1 MIKVLIADDHP
12 VVRMGMKHILE
23 KDKGILVEDE
33 ASNGA
38 EVLKKISKK
47 DFDVILLDISMPGRD
62 GLDVLKQIKEQKPDL
77 PVLVL
82 SMYPEKQYAIR
93 VLKTGASGYLTKKS
107 APFELITAI
116 RKVSVGG
123 KYISPSVAER
133 LAFYVETNENKNPQ
147 ETLSNR
153 EYQVMCMICAGKS
166 TKEIS
171 EELCLSI
178 QSISTYRSRIL
189 EKMSLKNNTELILY
203 AVKNNLI
210 D

>member
-1 MIKVLIADDHP
+1 MIKILIADDHP
-12 VVRMGMKHILE
+12 VVRMGMKYILG
-23 KDKGILVEDE
+23 KDKDILVEDE

-38 EVLKKISKK
+38 EVLKKISEK

-107 APFELITAI
+107 APYELIKAI

-133 LAFYVETNENKNPQ
+133 LAFYVETDANKHPQ

-153 EYQVMCMICAGKS
+153 EYQVMCMICSGKS
-166 TKEIS
+166 TKDIS

-189 EKMSLKNNTELILY
+189 EKMNLKNNTELILF

>member
-1 MIKVLIADDHP
+1 LIKILIADDHP

-23 KDKGILVEDE
+23 KDKDILVEDE

-62 GLDVLKQIKEQKPDL
+62 GLDILKQIKEQKPDL

-107 APFELITAI
+107 APYELITAI
-116 RKVSVGG
+116 RKVSVGS

-133 LAFYVETNENKNPQ
+133 LAFYVETDANKNPQ

-153 EYQVMCMICAGKS
+153 EYQVMCMICSGKS

-178 QSISTYRSRIL
+178 QSISTYRFRIL
-189 EKMSLKNNTELILY
+189 EKMNLKNNTELILF

-210 D
+210 E

>member
-1 MIKVLIADDHP
+1 MIKILIADDHP

-107 APFELITAI
+107 APYELITAI
-116 RKVSVGG
+116 RKVSVGS

-147 ETLSNR
+147 EKLSNR

-189 EKMSLKNNTELILY
+189 EKMSLKNNTELVLY